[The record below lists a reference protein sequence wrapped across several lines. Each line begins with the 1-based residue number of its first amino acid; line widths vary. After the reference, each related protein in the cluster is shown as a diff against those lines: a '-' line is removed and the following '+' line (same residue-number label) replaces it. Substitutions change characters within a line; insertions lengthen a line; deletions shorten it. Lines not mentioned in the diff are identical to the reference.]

1 MVFQAFVSKRAIW
14 ILHATFALDDLD
26 KECKAGNLGFQEH
39 GSMNKLHCL
48 SWEAKDIF
56 GKSNVALYLHG
67 CRFLLR
73 KGPSWPRTDLS
84 FSLARASG
92 FCSASF
98 RHLPS
103 QLWTFTRPWPGLDK
117 AWALALNHK
126 FTDPE
131 THFFCWPMFALGFLL
146 EDSLTE
152 GILGVP

>member
-1 MVFQAFVSKRAIW
+1 MLISQAKCKNFPTEDGISSFCFLRVPSGYCM
-14 ILHATFALDDLD
+14 LHLLFDDLD

-48 SWEAKDIF
+48 SREAKDIF

-73 KGPSWPRTDLS
+73 QGPSWPRTDLS

-103 QLWTFTRPWPGLDK
+103 QL
-117 AWALALNHK
+117 
-126 FTDPE
+126 
-131 THFFCWPMFALGFLL
+131 
-146 EDSLTE
+146 
-152 GILGVP
+152 